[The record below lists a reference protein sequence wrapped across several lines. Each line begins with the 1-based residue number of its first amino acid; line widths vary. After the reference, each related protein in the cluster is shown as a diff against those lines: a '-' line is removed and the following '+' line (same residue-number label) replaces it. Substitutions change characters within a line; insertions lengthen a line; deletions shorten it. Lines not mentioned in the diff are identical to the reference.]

1 MAKTLKKSKK
11 TGRVVEDV
19 VIHIN
24 ATYNNTHITV
34 SDLEGNVLTWST
46 GGKVGYKGA
55 RESTPYVAGLIAAE
69 VIEEAQRL
77 HGIKNAKLFVKGIG
91 AGRDQAIR
99 GVVNTGV
106 NIDEVQDITPIP
118 YNGCKKKKVRK
129 L

>member
-46 GGKVGYKGA
+46 GGKT
-55 RESTPYVAGLIAAE
+55 SP
-69 VIEEAQRL
+69 L
-77 HGIKNAKLFVKGIG
+77 HN
-91 AGRDQAIR
+91 
-99 GVVNTGV
+99 
-106 NIDEVQDITPIP
+106 
-118 YNGCKKKKVRK
+118 
-129 L
+129 